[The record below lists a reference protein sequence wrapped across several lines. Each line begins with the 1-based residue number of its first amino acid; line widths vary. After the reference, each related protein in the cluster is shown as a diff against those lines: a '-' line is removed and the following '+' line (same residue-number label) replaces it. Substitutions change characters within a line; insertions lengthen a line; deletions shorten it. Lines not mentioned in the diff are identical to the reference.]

1 MSPSETLDAGEGA
14 APRGPRVP
22 PATAWECFYRS
33 IRESLEVWPRVLPI
47 CADENV
53 ADSTVRAMQ
62 RARRHAW
69 LHARHGLNWSMF
81 ESIRIS
87 VRLAEAFAAWTRSGA
102 PDLDV
107 LAASLRRV
115 ENGGPVGAPGINS
128 AAVDA
133 AGLPGPHRQ
142 VWRQRG
148 VMWGWEGKTQSR
160 HPCCRRRGTGSGA
173 GSGSAHHAECLLQ
186 APPQQQRIK
195 SRPSPRSARAS

>member
-115 ENGGPVGAPGINS
+115 ENEARSLSPGREELRFVDQLMRVATTTDLHLAEMDLAM
-128 AAVDA
+128 AAY
-133 AGLPGPHRQ
+133 R
-142 VWRQRG
+142 
-148 VMWGWEGKTQSR
+148 KTDVR
-160 HPCCRRRGTGSGA
+160 ELRTG
-173 GSGSAHHAECLLQ
+173 
-186 APPQQQRIK
+186 
-195 SRPSPRSARAS
+195 